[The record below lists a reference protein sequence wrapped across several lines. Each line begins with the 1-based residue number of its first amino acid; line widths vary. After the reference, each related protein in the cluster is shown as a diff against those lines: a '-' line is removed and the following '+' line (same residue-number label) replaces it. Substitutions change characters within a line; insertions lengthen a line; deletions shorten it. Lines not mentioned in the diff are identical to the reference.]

1 MTRAGNNARTTRL
14 ATARLE
20 FRDDRRFTK
29 VLLLAAVTALTFL
42 LVLIGR
48 QVYVDSRESGDQLAG
63 LKRENA
69 TLRADL
75 GRATT
80 ELTLE
85 RSTRAALVRQVA
97 ALNEEKTQLAR
108 RLDFIEAQ
116 TGRSGKTR

>member
-1 MTRAGNNARTTRL
+1 VGN
-14 ATARLE
+14 
-20 FRDDRRFTK
+20 
-29 VLLLAAVTALTFL
+29 
-42 LVLIGR
+42 
-48 QVYVDSRESGDQLAG
+48 RESGDQLAG

-75 GRATT
+75 AHATT
-80 ELTLE
+80 ELNLE

-116 TGRSGKTR
+116 TGRSRKTR